1 MSNREAARQILADD
15 NATWIERH
23 GALMLIAGA
32 ETNKA
37 QDELIINQ
45 WGNHVETR
53 AFSISQHYRFWR
65 VYGNNARATRTGH
78 AG

>member
-45 WGNHVETR
+45 WGK
-53 AFSISQHYRFWR
+53 SC
-65 VYGNNARATRTGH
+65 GN
-78 AG
+78 